1 MDFFSYKNGEYFAE
15 DVAISD
21 IAAQIGT
28 PFYCYS
34 TATLV
39 RHVKVLSESLKP
51 LDHMICYAVKANNNL
66 DVIRTIK
73 NAGAGADV
81 VSQGEII
88 FARKAG
94 IAAKNIVFSGVGK
107 TADEMAYAL
116 NEGIFQ
122 FNLESEDELEVLQN
136 VAKGK
141 DIKAAIAVRV
151 NPDVIA
157 ETHAKISTGHK
168 TSKFGIPMSQA
179 RALYGRA
186 AAMPNIHVQG
196 VSMHIGSQLTSLNPF
211 AQAFAK
217 LSEFVTL
224 LNADGHAI
232 TTVDIGGGLGIPYG
246 QDEPPLPDA
255 YAKVVKTHISALGC
269 KLIVEPGRLIVGNA
283 GILVTKVIRT
293 KAHEGHHF
301 VIVDAGMND
310 LIRPAMYHAHHDI
323 LPVREP
329 MKNASTESYD
339 IVGPVCESS
348 DIFAERRSLPQI
360 KSDDLLAI
368 RSAGAYGASMACNYN
383 LRPLI
388 AEVIVDG
395 ANIKISRARQTYDEM
410 LAAYS

>member
-1 MDFFSYKNGEYFAE
+1 MDFFSYKSGAYFAE
-15 DVAISD
+15 DVAVVD
-21 IAAQIGT
+21 IAAKIGT

-34 TATLV
+34 TATLT
-39 RHVKVLSESLKP
+39 RHVKVLSESLSP

-66 DVIRTIK
+66 DVIRAIK

-94 IAAKNIVFSGVGK
+94 IPASHIVFSGVGK

-122 FNLESEDELEVLQN
+122 FNIESEDELEVLQK
-136 VAKGK
+136 VAAGK
-141 DIKAAIAVRV
+141 NAKASIAVRV
-151 NPDVIA
+151 NPDVVA

-179 RALYGRA
+179 QMLYKRAGSL
-186 AAMPNIHVQG
+186 PNIHIQG
-196 VSMHIGSQLTSLNPF
+196 VSMHIGSQLTSLSPF

-217 LSEFVTL
+217 LSEFVATL
-224 LNADGHAI
+224 RADGHVI
-232 TTVDIGGGLGIPYG
+232 TTVDVGGGLGIPYG
-246 QDEPPLPDA
+246 KDEPPLPTE
-255 YAKVVKTHISALGC
+255 YAKVVKEHISALGC
-269 KLIVEPGRLIVGNA
+269 KLIVEPGRLIAGNA

-293 KAHEGHHF
+293 KQHEGHHF

-323 LPVREP
+323 IPNIEP
-329 MKNASTESYD
+329 SSNAPMEDYD
-339 IVGPVCESS
+339 VVGPVCETG
-348 DIFAERRSLPQI
+348 DIFAERRTLPHT
-360 KSDDLLAI
+360 KSDDLLII
-368 RSAGAYGASMACNYN
+368 RSAGAYGSAMACNYN
-383 LRPLI
+383 IRPLI

-395 ANIKISRARQTYDEM
+395 SNIKISRPRQTYDEM
-410 LAAYS
+410 LATYA